1 VNGLIERKGEPVTF
15 DIRFLAVYARV
26 RAWQSTPCPERLPC

>member
-1 VNGLIERKGEPVTF
+1 MHVERKGESVTF

-26 RAWQSTPCPERLPC
+26 RAWQSTPRPERPPC